1 MDFMNGNEKPT
12 GFARESLT
20 TRIDSR
26 IEVMVSTVSRGTG
39 YVVMAACL
47 TLLAMPLLT

>member
-1 MDFMNGNEKPT
+1 MDFMNGNGKPT

-26 IEVMVSTVSRGTG
+26 IEAMVSTLSRGTG
-39 YVVMAACL
+39 YVVLAACL
-47 TLLAMPLLT
+47 TLLALPLFT